1 MTAPTTSFPTVLRDY
16 TIERLL
22 RAFREAPARIRE
34 AADGLSWE
42 EVSSRVRGADRW
54 SVKEI
59 IQHLADAEI
68 IGAAR
73 LRLILAED
81 EACRLP
87 AYDQDRWASVF
98 AYADIAPHDV
108 HAALALFE
116 TLRNTGA
123 RLLDRATQQ
132 DWLKAATHPE
142 WGPLSLRQWLELYAD
157 HGERHLAQILDARQ
171 RIGKPRTFPLL
182 VPDRLY

>member
-16 TIERLL
+16 TNERLL
-22 RAFREAPARIRE
+22 RAFREAPPRIRE
-34 AADGLSWE
+34 AADDLSWE
-42 EVSSRVRGADRW
+42 EVSRRVRGAGRW

-81 EACRLP
+81 EGCGLP
-87 AYDQDRWASVF
+87 AYDQDRWASVL
-98 AYADIAPHDV
+98 AYGDIAPHDV

-116 TLRNTGA
+116 TLRSTGA
-123 RLLDRATQQ
+123 RLLDRATPR
-132 DWLKAATHPE
+132 DWLKVATHPE
-142 WGPLSLRQWLELYAD
+142 WGPMSLRQWLELYAD
-157 HGERHLAQILDARQ
+157 HGERHLAQILESRQ
-171 RIGKPRTFPLL
+171 RMGKPQTMSLL
-182 VPDRLY
+182 IPDRLY